1 MRGDV
6 LRAVVGPSCRV
17 GNCQTQAVREH
28 PRMVGVEDTAI
39 GLLISLLVLYPPLKR
54 SCYPSAPMLISK
66 ASSMLFFSLIHCL
79 LLFPDAYRYVFS
91 IRCSACFSFL
101 VPHTQ
106 SLFVEWRI
114 VLYTCV
120 RKSAVS

>member
-1 MRGDV
+1 MG
-6 LRAVVGPSCRV
+6 
-17 GNCQTQAVREH
+17 
-28 PRMVGVEDTAI
+28 GVEGTTVA
-39 GLLISLLVLYPPLKR
+39 LPISFLDLYPPLKR

-91 IRCSACFSFL
+91 IRCSACFSLL